1 MRQARGFS
9 LVELMVAVA
18 LALFVSVAVI
28 SVFVGSRSAYQA
40 TSGTAA
46 LTDGG
51 RFALDFIQGSVR
63 DAGFMACSRSVS
75 QTSQLTPGDA
85 FLLDFGEAL
94 GGYEA
99 VGTSPAAG
107 GAYSITAGTPA
118 APVTPDLSAA
128 DWATGLD
135 PALVGLVVQ
144 GNDVLAVRSTMQNT
158 QPVYVATI
166 VDGAS
171 SFTVVT
177 QQATLQWPVPGQF
190 AVISDCADSLAML
203 VTQVAAAGPSTYT
216 ISHQAGGS
224 GPVTNTTASFL
235 PMSFQPGSEVSA
247 VDTVV
252 YYIGRGQDGDSA
264 LFAADLYDPTTNIY
278 TGALQ
283 PKELVPDIEAMQVLY
298 GVDTAG
304 TQTVSEYLTADQVAT
319 QSDFNK
325 VMSVK
330 VAVLAASTPGAISPP
345 STAPTYQLLG
355 TAVTAPMDTRSRQ
368 VFEVTIAVRNSLN

>member
-1 MRQARGFS
+1 MTKVRGFS
-9 LVELMVAVA
+9 LVELMVAVT

-51 RFALDFIQGSVR
+51 RFALDFIQSSVR
-63 DAGFMACSRSVS
+63 GAGFMACSRSVS
-75 QTSQLTPGDA
+75 QTSVLSAGDP
-85 FLLDFGEAL
+85 FLINFGEAL

-99 VGTSPAAG
+99 TGTSPASG
-107 GAYSITAGTPA
+107 GAYTITSGTLD
-118 APVTPDLSAA
+118 APVVPDRNTA

-135 PALVGLVVQ
+135 PALNNLVIQ
-144 GNDVLAVRSTMQNT
+144 GNDVLAVRSTLQNT
-158 QPVYVATI
+158 QPVYVATFT
-166 VDGAS
+166 DGADN
-171 SFTVVT
+171 FT
-177 QQATLQWPVPGQF
+177 ATTPGGPTTGQF
-190 AVISDCADSLAML
+190 AVISDCAYSMAML
-203 VTQVAAAGPSTYT
+203 VTGVTPPTAPTYKIT
-216 ISHQAGGS
+216 HGIGGG
-224 GPVTNTTASFL
+224 GPVTNTVASFL

-252 YYIGRGQDGDSA
+252 YYIGKGQDGDGA
-264 LFAADLYDPTTNIY
+264 LFAADLYDPVTGTF

-298 GVDTAG
+298 GIAQPN
-304 TQTVSEYLTADQVAT
+304 TQTVNQYVTAENVPQ
-319 QSDFNK
+319 FNN

-330 VAVLAASTPGAISPP
+330 VAVLAASTPGAVGVP
-345 STAPTYQLLG
+345 TAAPTYQLLG
-355 TAVTAPMDTRSRQ
+355 TAVTAPKDTRARQ